1 MLLPTL
7 PKCQRTPVLDQLM
20 HLFLGLKEDHDRC
33 FTLQISQ
40 FLNALNNR
48 KLTYN
53 SEPDADDKIAMIN
66 GGTIRICILMCS
78 RALPID
84 VCCPW

>member
-1 MLLPTL
+1 M
-7 PKCQRTPVLDQLM
+7 
-20 HLFLGLKEDHDRC
+20 
-33 FTLQISQ
+33 FTFQISQ

-53 SEPDADDKIAMIN
+53 SEPDADDNIAMIT
-66 GGTIRICILMCS
+66 GLTIRICILMCS

-84 VCCPW
+84 VYPW